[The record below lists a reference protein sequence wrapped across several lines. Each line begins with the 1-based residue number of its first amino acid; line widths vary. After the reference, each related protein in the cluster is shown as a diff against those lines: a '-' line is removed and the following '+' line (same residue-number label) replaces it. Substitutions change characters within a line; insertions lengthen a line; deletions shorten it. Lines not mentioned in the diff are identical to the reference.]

1 MLTFNQIKIKQD
13 DVNQIQDTLLQAIKY
28 TCDKNESNM
37 YAQLVGSFHHIM
49 AKKNYLCITTKNNF
63 RESIK
68 KYDPDIFF
76 NYLVAYIKWSKDPD
90 LDKISIVDGKYQ
102 IDEAL
107 LLVLTERM
115 CQNYLNHLLKNIKV
129 NITEDEEVV
138 YYQPDK
144 LSGRISYHYPQPEE
158 VVYYDPSNPCREAI
172 MNGTLAKE
180 KSTSFKFKGMF
191 GASDIGK
198 NRSNQEDAYYI
209 GTHPT
214 NDDFKMMIVC
224 DGVGGIDS
232 GEVASNLVVKE
243 LVNWFENLDGEEFYS
258 NDNEIFRQILEN
270 KIRNI
275 HQTLCRTTP
284 GATTLCMSIIK
295 NDCIM
300 MVNVGDSKGY
310 IIDNNRW
317 MYATE
322 QEDLVH
328 DSEQKMNIPE
338 PLARFYKGGNI
349 ITNCLGG
356 DENHLRSVN
365 CQIIPMQ
372 PNHSYKIILCSD
384 GVVDCLGDKKIVE
397 IAKDKKYND
406 HAQAL
411 VEQALENTSYLKFE
425 LQQLGFFA
433 RRRVDIS
440 QYMSE
445 IQPGK
450 DNTTAVYGEVRKR
463 R

>member
-1 MLTFNQIKIKQD
+1 MLTFNQIKITQND
-13 DVNQIQDTLLQAIKY
+13 AIQMQDTLLQAVKY
-28 TCDKNESNM
+28 TCDNNESNM
-37 YAQLVGSFHHIM
+37 YSKLVGSFHSILV
-49 AKKNYLCITTKNNF
+49 KKNYLCITAQNGF
-63 RESIK
+63 REAIK
-68 KYDPDIFF
+68 KYNPDIFF

-144 LSGRISYHYPQPEE
+144 LSGRISYHYLQPEE
-158 VVYYDPSNPCREAI
+158 VVYYNPSNPCRKAI
-172 MNGTLAKE
+172 MNGTLDQAE
-180 KSTSFKFKGMF
+180 STSFKFKGMF
-191 GASDIGK
+191 GASDKGRI
-198 NRSNQEDAYYI
+198 RSNQEDAYYI
-209 GTHPT
+209 GTHPA

-224 DGVGGIDS
+224 DGVGGLDR

-243 LVNWFENLDGEEFYS
+243 LVNWFENLDAEEFYS
-258 NDNEIFRQILEN
+258 ADNGLFRQILEN

-275 HQTLCRTTP
+275 HQLLCRTTP

-295 NDCIM
+295 KDCIM
-300 MVNVGDSKGY
+300 MINVGDSKGY
-310 IIDNNRW
+310 IIDNNRF
-317 MYATE
+317 MYATK
-322 QEDLVH
+322 QEDFVH
-328 DSEQKMNIPE
+328 DSEQEMNIPKS
-338 PLARFYKGGNI
+338 LARFYKGSNF

-356 DENHLRSVN
+356 HETHLKSVN
-365 CQIIPMQ
+365 CQIIPMYH
-372 PNHSYKIILCSD
+372 NHSYKIIICSD

-406 HAQAL
+406 HAKAL
-411 VEQALENTSYLKFE
+411 VEQALENTSYLKYE

-450 DNTTAVYGEVRKR
+450 DNTTAVYGEVKIK
-463 R
+463 

>member
-1 MLTFNQIKIKQD
+1 MLTFNQKAIRQED
-13 DVNQIQDTLLQAIKY
+13 CQQIQDTLLRAVKY
-28 TCDKNESNM
+28 TCDIRGFNL
-37 YAQLVGSFHHIM
+37 YAQLMGTLNNIM
-49 AKKNYLCITTKNNF
+49 TKNSYVYITSQNGF
-63 RESIK
+63 RESMK
-68 KYDPDIFF
+68 KFDSDMVF
-76 NYLVAYIKWSKDPD
+76 NYLVAYTKYVKDPD
-90 LDKISIVDGKYQ
+90 LSKISIIDGKYQ
-102 IDEAL
+102 IDNAL

-115 CQNYLNHLLKNIKV
+115 CQNYLNYLLKDVQVI
-129 NITEDEEVV
+129 IPEEEEIV
-138 YYQPDK
+138 YYQPGRS
-144 LSGRISYHYPQPEE
+144 SGKIIYQPKN
-158 VVYYDPSNPCREAI
+158 VVYYEPSNPCREAI
-172 MNGTLAKE
+172 MNGTFFQAKN
-180 KSTSFKFKGMF
+180 TSFKYKGMF
-191 GASDIGK
+191 GVGDIGK

-310 IIDNNRW
+310 IIDNNRV
-317 MYATE
+317 YTTK
-322 QEDLVH
+322 QEDIAH
-328 DSEQKMNIPE
+328 DMEVPE
-338 PLARFYKGGNI
+338 SLARFYKGSNI

-356 DENHLRSVN
+356 NETHLKNVN

-397 IAKDKKYND
+397 IAKNKKYENP
-406 HAQAL
+406 AQAL
-411 VEQALENTSYLKFE
+411 VEQALENTSYLKYE
-425 LQQLGFFA
+425 LQNLGFFA